1 MLSTTE
7 LIKENTQ
14 LKQRI
19 TLLEEMLRV
28 QRHKDYGASSEK
40 VSKQGQLFNEAE
52 DDVLVAE
59 SDVADIVVPAHTRK
73 KKKRASIPDD
83 LPREDIIH
91 DLSDAEK
98 ICPHDGTALK
108 FIGEDTSEQL
118 DIEPAKIKVLRHRR
132 QKYACP
138 CCEKHIITA
147 AKPAQ
152 PIEKSIAAPGLLAYV
167 AVSKYCDAL
176 PLYRQ
181 IAIFKR
187 IGIELDRTTLA
198 NWMIKMGALAQPL
211 INRFSECIN
220 EQSVL
225 HMDETPLQVLNEPD
239 KTAQSKSYMWVMAT
253 TQASIPI
260 VLYHYSASRSGDTPK
275 TLLPD
280 FSGALMVDGYEGY
293 AAVCNSNQLIRL
305 GCWAH
310 ARRKFIDAQRQQP
323 KGKTGKAD
331 VALGFIQKLYRIEKL
346 GKDSSVDERLALR
359 QAQAKPIIDKLKQW
373 LDKALANSPPKTTLG
388 KAMQYLSNQWPRLI
402 VYLDDG
408 RRPIDNN
415 RAENSIRPFVIGR
428 KNWLFSNSQ
437 AGAHASANLYS
448 LIETAKANNL
458 NPYDYLKRIFKALP
472 SAQSVDDIDNLLPWV
487 VANESAG

>member
-1 MLSTTE
+1 
-7 LIKENTQ
+7 
-14 LKQRI
+14 
-19 TLLEEMLRV
+19 
-28 QRHKDYGASSEK
+28 
-40 VSKQGQLFNEAE
+40 
-52 DDVLVAE
+52 
-59 SDVADIVVPAHTRK
+59 
-73 KKKRASIPDD
+73 
-83 LPREDIIH
+83 
-91 DLSDAEK
+91 
-98 ICPHDGTALK
+98 
-108 FIGEDTSEQL
+108 L

-132 QKYACP
+132 KKYACP
-138 CCEKHIITA
+138 CCEKHMVTA

-152 PIEKSIAAPGLLAYV
+152 PIEKSLAAPGLLAYV

-198 NWMIKMGALAQPL
+198 NWMMKMGALVQPL
-211 INRFSECIN
+211 INRLSELIN
-220 EQSVL
+220 EQTVL

-253 TQASIPI
+253 TQASKPM

-323 KGKTGKAD
+323 KGKAGKAD

-346 GKDSSVDERLALR
+346 SKDSSVDDRLAAR
-359 QAQAKPIIDKLKQW
+359 QAQSKPIID
-373 LDKALANSPPKTTLG
+373 
-388 KAMQYLSNQWPRLI
+388 
-402 VYLDDG
+402 
-408 RRPIDNN
+408 
-415 RAENSIRPFVIGR
+415 
-428 KNWLFSNSQ
+428 
-437 AGAHASANLYS
+437 
-448 LIETAKANNL
+448 
-458 NPYDYLKRIFKALP
+458 
-472 SAQSVDDIDNLLPWV
+472 
-487 VANESAG
+487 